1 MGAQAASEQTWLVV
15 LSCPVLV
22 SAMFGRLLAAQRL
35 VPRVAARRNFAST
48 PQPLS
53 IRADSLLVK
62 CIISALVY
70 FVPQDAVFLTGLFWY
85 WHTQASTIAP
95 RKSLL
100 DAEAALDEFKTKKG
114 LSDVKVSKSSRTWY
128 VTQ

>member
-1 MGAQAASEQTWLVV
+1 MGRHAHMSAPRSAAA
-15 LSCPVLV
+15 P
-22 SAMFGRLLAAQRL
+22 
-35 VPRVAARRNFAST
+35 ST

-62 CIISALVY
+62 CIVSALVY

-95 RKSLL
+95 KRSQL
-100 DAEAALDEFKTKKG
+100 DAEAALEEFKAKKG
-114 LSDVKVSKSSRTWY
+114 LEKVNVTKGSSTWY
-128 VTQ
+128 VSH